1 MPATGLATNVSK
13 ELGGL
18 LRYWRDVRGVS
29 QLGLSLNAGISQR
42 QISFIESGRSVP
54 GRQTLLDL
62 AQSLEVPLRERNMLL
77 LSAGYAPMY
86 SEAGWSTQEMD
97 RVSTAARRVL
107 QQHAPFPG
115 LVMDRYWNVL
125 QTSLSTTHFF
135 NCFIDMR
142 ARTGPRNMLH
152 LIFDPVGLR
161 PHIANWEQVARS
173 LIQRVRRESLGQ
185 VIDPQTQQLLGELF
199 AYPEVRLEWQSQGFS
214 GSESGLPVVP
224 LGFIHQGA
232 ILNYFSMVST
242 VGTPLTVASQELRVE
257 CMFPA
262 DEATEAM
269 HLRLMKNLN
278 NEEATVLPDR

>member
-1 MPATGLATNVSK
+1 MRTIRLASNVSK

-29 QLGLSLNAGISQR
+29 QLALSLDAGISQR

-86 SEAGWSTQEMD
+86 SEAGWSTQEMA
-97 RVSTAARRVL
+97 RVSAAARRVL
-107 QQHAPFPG
+107 EQQEPFPA

-125 QTSLSTTHFF
+125 EVSRSTLHFF
-135 NCFIDMR
+135 NCFIDMT

-152 LIFDPVGLR
+152 LIFDPQGLR
-161 PHIANWEQVARS
+161 PHIANWEVVARS

-185 VIDPQTQQLLGELF
+185 VIDPQTRHLLDALF
-199 AYPEVRLEWQSQGFS
+199 AYPEVRAEWQSQGFS
-214 GSESGLPVVP
+214 GSESGLPMVP
-224 LGFIHQGA
+224 LGFLHQGA
-232 ILNYFSMVST
+232 VLNYFSMVST
-242 VGTPLTVASQELRVE
+242 VGTPLTVASQELRIE

-262 DEATEAM
+262 DDATDAL
-269 HLRLMKNLN
+269 HLELMKTLN
-278 NEEATVLPDR
+278 DDDAEG